1 MLCFKHWSLFL
12 NAGVVG
18 SVESNETFLHR
29 LIDVAMFRV
38 IADTGNLATGIVD
51 FGCLSEIELQE

>member
-1 MLCFKHWSLFL
+1 M
-12 NAGVVG
+12 VG